1 MVASMLALSVLTR
14 LRASSMISCGR
25 PSRSEMAKALDLPG
39 MPMSRW
45 YVGRRESTSN
55 SHEAFMTPGCVVA

>member
-14 LRASSMISCGR
+14 LRASLMISSGR
-25 PSRSEMAKALDLPG
+25 PSRSEMANALDFPG
-39 MPMSRW
+39 MPISRW

-55 SHEAFMTPGCVVA
+55 SHDAFMTPGCVVA

>member
-1 MVASMLALSVLTR
+1 
-14 LRASSMISCGR
+14 
-25 PSRSEMAKALDLPG
+25 MAKALDLPG